1 MPISSNNSHITF
13 NNSSTQNTAFLG
25 SIAAA
30 NITGQIT
37 APQIAPGVIPSGGF
51 VNMTVFT
58 STTPGQTFSVPPT
71 TTRLKVTVVGGGGG
85 GQGSGTPICHPTPK
99 GGAGGGAAIRVIC
112 GLAGG
117 NTIPVTVGAGGTAG
131 TVLGGAGGAGGT
143 SSFGV
148 FSSATGG
155 AGGSTPANY
164 ILGGTGCGGQL
175 NIQGS
180 SPSWGWKQGIACSC
194 ATIGVSGGA
203 SYLGGGG
210 QAGFYPVTSPTSAA
224 SAGRAGGNYGGG
236 GGSGSTYLTPSSG
249 NAQAPG
255 GVGAAG
261 VVIVE
266 W

>member
-1 MPISSNNSHITF
+1 MPVSANGTHIVF
-13 NNSSTQNTAFLG
+13 NDNSTQAFG
-25 SIAAA
+25 FTGPVAAA

-85 GQGSGTPICHPTPK
+85 GQSAGGPLCIGNK
-99 GGAGGGAAIRVIC
+99 GGAGGGAAIRVIS

-131 TVLGGAGGAGGT
+131 TGLGGAGGAGGT

-148 FSSATGG
+148 FSTATGG
-155 AGGSTPANY
+155 AGGSTPVNY
-164 ILGGTGCGGQL
+164 ILGGIGCAGQL

-180 SPSWGWKQGIACSC
+180 SPAILYVGPAGSES
-194 ATIGVSGGA
+194 IGSTGGS

-210 QAGFYPVTSPTSAA
+210 QGGTPGLIAPPGSTVA
-224 SAGRAGGNYGGG
+224 AGRAGGNYGGG
-236 GGSGSTYLTPSSG
+236 GGGGTFFTTPSVG
-249 NAQAPG
+249 PAPAPG